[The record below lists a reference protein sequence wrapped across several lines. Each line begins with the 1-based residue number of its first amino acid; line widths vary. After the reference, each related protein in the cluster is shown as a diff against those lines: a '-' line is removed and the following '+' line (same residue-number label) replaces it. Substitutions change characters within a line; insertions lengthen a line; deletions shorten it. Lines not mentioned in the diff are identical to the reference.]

1 MNKRRNERR
10 DNPHKMRCT
19 YHPDVETN
27 LRCGKCDKPICP
39 KCMVQTPVGARCPDC
54 AKLYKLPTYRVSRK
68 YYLIAVGT
76 ALGMAI
82 VCGFA
87 WGAIDWVIPFFSL
100 NLLLA
105 PGAGY
110 AIGEVTSLAVNRKR
124 GTGLA
129 VVCGAAVVPSY
140 IFNLLA
146 ISLLA
151 DISFFWAL
159 PTGPFSVIYN
169 IIAVGL
175 GIFVAVTRL
184 R

>member
-1 MNKRRNERR
+1 MK
-10 DNPHKMRCT
+10 CA
-19 YHPDVETN
+19 YHPNVETN

-39 KCMVQTPVGARCPDC
+39 KCMVQTPVGARCRDC
-54 AKLYKLPTYRVSRK
+54 AGLDKLPTFRVSTR
-68 YYLIAVGT
+68 YYLIAAGT

-82 VCGFA
+82 ACGA
-87 WGAIDWVIPFFSL
+87 VWGLIEWLVPVFSL
-100 NLLLA
+100 NILLA
-105 PGAGY
+105 PAAGY

-129 VVCGAAVVPSY
+129 VVGGIAAVVSY
-140 IFNLLA
+140 IFSLLA

-151 DISFFWAL
+151 GIAFSQAL
-159 PTGPFSVIYN
+159 PVSVFSIIYH

-175 GIFVAVTRL
+175 GIFLAVTRL